1 LGDGELGGG
10 QGEAEVGVGE
20 LRLQS
25 FPGGVDDPA
34 VVERGVRQLVDRV
47 PAGVGRH
54 FRVGVGGDQA
64 EERGG
69 EDAGP
74 GHPVRVA
81 EDRELLDVA
90 ELAHVH
96 FLGELAADRALHVFA
111 GAEETAGQGPP
122 VRVRFLVAL
131 PEQDLQLVV
140 AHLQDSGE
148 HFVTKVPGDFVTNVP
163 ISAAGG
169 GVRIRHVFDYKSKT
183 LGAGNRVFKG
193 SPAPVESPGRR
204 LRWSRRGSAPTP
216 ATPGWN
222 PPRNGPG
229 RCADYST
236 SGTPCCWRTTTS
248 CRRSRTSPTTRGI
261 RWR

>member
-1 LGDGELGGG
+1 
-10 QGEAEVGVGE
+10 
-20 LRLQS
+20 
-25 FPGGVDDPA
+25 
-34 VVERGVRQLVDRV
+34 VDRV

-74 GHPVRVA
+74 GHTVRVA

-183 LGAGNRVFKG
+183 WGWEPGVQGLSRAGGEPWEEAQMVATWQRTDTG
-193 SPAPVESPGRR
+193 YTGVEPTEEWAREVRR
-204 LRWSRRGSAPTP
+204 LLDERDAVLLAHNYQLPEIQDIADHTGDSLALSRIA
-216 ATPGWN
+216 AK
-222 PPRNGPG
+222 
-229 RCADYST
+229 ST
-236 SGTPCCWRTTTS
+236 AST
-248 CRRSRTSPTTRGI
+248 I
-261 RWR
+261 VF